1 MGHIMDS
8 EIISDNTNELIGQDA
23 TLPTKISHEVTPQK
37 KLVTTSK
44 IIRVTSPRTDSK
56 FEIEQDAF
64 EQWLVTKLKA
74 EELKRKKQIDIENEA
89 KKEKKIKAEKAQK
102 AHEEW
107 LKQKEKESKNNV
119 EQQKKLQA
127 KKTKSEQDQENK
139 DIEKRQKA
147 EEKYKLWLE

>member
-1 MGHIMDS
+1 MTSPNAKQFIRLYDLWFS
-8 EIISDNTNELIGQDA
+8 SDLIGQDA

-74 EELKRKKQIDIENEA
+74 GWFNLNIMLSDRLGMIWVVMQSSRSIPSSSWWVRPNMPSTNPYQRIIERIIERHSFDVMRTFLEFSWIFFLFVNS
-89 KKEKKIKAEKAQK
+89 
-102 AHEEW
+102 HE
-107 LKQKEKESKNNV
+107 
-119 EQQKKLQA
+119 
-127 KKTKSEQDQENK
+127 
-139 DIEKRQKA
+139 
-147 EEKYKLWLE
+147 Y